1 MMGDDGMIK
10 HIVGISSVTP
20 CSDCCGKGAL
30 SGLRLYVSQQNCN
43 LSRVTRV
50 GFELCHETDGR
61 IFLKPLQAS

>member
-10 HIVGISSVTP
+10 HRVSISLVIL
-20 CSDCCGKGAL
+20 CSDCCRKGAL
-30 SGLRLYVSQQNCN
+30 CGLRLHVSQQSCN

-61 IFLKPLQAS
+61 IFLKLLQAS